1 MSVPSAE
8 LVVVLLLMATRGVV
22 VTVAAVVVGGLVGD
36 GELARSRY
44 HDLLRFRFLFDV
56 VMGCG
61 VVLCREYPV
70 VLGDAQGKSQ

>member
-1 MSVPSAE
+1 VNVPSAE

-22 VTVAAVVVGGLVGD
+22 VTVAVVVAGLVGD

>member
-1 MSVPSAE
+1 MNVPSAE

-22 VTVAAVVVGGLVGD
+22 VTVAVVVAGLVGD